1 MVDPNNPLTA
11 RVIVNRIWQHHFGD
25 GIVRSPDDFGVMG
38 QLPSHQWPDG
48 PEGVATLPSIAP
60 EDLQVT
66 PSPFGDVEHPRPL
79 VAFSDTPSYWAT
91 PPRPAGSGRLAWD

>member
-1 MVDPNNPLTA
+1 MWL
-11 RVIVNRIWQHHFGD
+11 QEL
-25 GIVRSPDDFGVMG
+25 G